1 MVTQPVSYLPEDF
14 SASAMMPLPGR
25 YFIQS
30 VVFVDDFDYGGTQDQ
45 QTAAKFTLQSEDGQ
59 KYEQYYGVGDKKRT
73 WPIDEGQ
80 RLTGAPLTESCNF
93 ACLMDKSIKDAGLPR
108 NRLMDGDGKAAEIN
122 SAFSGVWADWNA
134 FLPPG
139 RAKTRTGRD
148 GTTQENRGIPVPVK
162 FIMDGA
168 ATPPTPTAPATE
180 APPAPP
186 ATPPAAAA
194 TPPPP
199 AAEPADFAAML
210 GIVQGMLAN
219 TETTNDRKQLM
230 SDVYQQYPGSKV
242 VAMEAV
248 ISAEFT
254 AFLAGN
260 GITLNGEEFALA

>member
-1 MVTQPVSYLPEDF
+1 MVTQVVSYLPEDF
-14 SASAMMPLPGR
+14 SASAMIPLPGR

-59 KYEQYYGVGDKKRT
+59 KYEQFYGVGDKKRT

-122 SAFSGVWADWNA
+122 AAFSGVWADWNA

-139 RAKTRTGRD
+139 RAKTRTARD

-162 FIMDGA
+162 FHMDGA
-168 ATPPTPTAPATE
+168 ASPPPAATPTE
-180 APPAPP
+180 APPA
-186 ATPPAAAA
+186 AAPPAAAA
-194 TPPPP
+194 ASPPPP
-199 AAEPADFAAML
+199 TAEPADFAAML
-210 GIVQGMLAN
+210 GIVQAMLAN
-219 TETTNDRKQLM
+219 AETGNDRKQLM

-248 ISAEFT
+248 VSAEFT

-260 GITLNGEEFALA
+260 GVTLNGEEFVLA